1 VRRCAER
8 HMRQIAHGGDPFE
21 TGSARPLDY
30 GHWSAHKL
38 ETLTRHA
45 LRHGEAVAIG
55 IALDTRYAVLAG
67 HLAAGEDARVLRLLE
82 ALGFTLWDA
91 ALDLKDERG
100 RRRVLAGLADFQEHL
115 GGELT
120 VTLIEA
126 IGRGIEVHAMDE
138 GLIDQSI
145 RWLKAQ
151 IISK

>member
-1 VRRCAER
+1 
-8 HMRQIAHGGDPFE
+8 MRQIAHGGDPFE

-55 IALDTRYAVLAG
+55 VALDTRYSVLVG
-67 HLAAGEDARVLRLLE
+67 RLPEGDDERVLRLL
-82 ALGFTLWDA
+82 ARLGFTLWDA
-91 ALDLKDERG
+91 ALDLRDERG
-100 RRRVLAGLADFQEHL
+100 RRRVVAGLRDFQEHL

-126 IGRGIEVHAMDE
+126 IGRGVEVHVMDE
-138 GLIDQSI
+138 ILIEHSI
-145 RWLKAQ
+145 RWLKMQVACAGEAGHA
-151 IISK
+151 S